1 VFSVTGQRSGKGR
14 RGYWEINQHNFRLIS
29 QPMAK
34 PRHTGAAQKFRRAR
48 VNGQDG
54 YTAIF
59 DDFDRPTPSAE
70 DLLRPDGKR
79 VVNGDS

>member
-1 VFSVTGQRSGKGR
+1 MTGQRSGKGR
-14 RGYWEINQHNFRLIS
+14 GGYWDIDQHSIHLIG

-48 VNGQDG
+48 VNGRDG
-54 YTAIF
+54 YTVIF
-59 DDFDRPTPSAE
+59 GDFDRPTPSDK
-70 DLLRPDGKR
+70 DLLRSDGKR